1 MRKHMTYGALLALI
15 VALTCVVVGPAAA
28 RSQAAPTITGFAP
41 NHGLIGE
48 KVTIYG
54 HNLAGAR
61 VWFNGVEAMNPTVD
75 STGTH
80 VTVNVPGEV
89 STGPAPVMLTTP
101 GGTVTATA
109 TFMVNPPSRPTTM
122 PKPRISTFAP
132 HSGNAGT
139 KVTIV
144 GKNLG
149 GTLWVK
155 FGGVKA
161 TYTVPSATKIVA
173 VVPRHAHSGR
183 ISVHT
188 RGGTAITGMGSMF
201 KAFAV

>member
-1 MRKHMTYGALLALI
+1 MTYGALLTLI

-28 RSQAAPTITGFAP
+28 RSHAAPTITGVAP

-54 HNLAGAR
+54 HNLAGAQ
-61 VWFNGVEAMNPTVD
+61 VWFNGVEAMNTTVD

-89 STGPAPVMLTTP
+89 PTGPAPIMLTTP
-101 GGTVTATA
+101 GGTVNATSMF
-109 TFMVNPPSRPTTM
+109 TVNPPSKPATT
-122 PKPRISTFAP
+122 PKPAISAFAP
-132 HSGNAGT
+132 RSGNPGT

-149 GTLWVK
+149 GALWVK
-155 FGGVKA
+155 FGGMKA
-161 TYTVPSATKIVA
+161 TYTVPSATRIVA
-173 VVPRHAHSGR
+173 VVPKNAHTGR

-188 RGGTAITGMGSMF
+188 RGGTAITGPGTMF
-201 KAFAV
+201 KALSV